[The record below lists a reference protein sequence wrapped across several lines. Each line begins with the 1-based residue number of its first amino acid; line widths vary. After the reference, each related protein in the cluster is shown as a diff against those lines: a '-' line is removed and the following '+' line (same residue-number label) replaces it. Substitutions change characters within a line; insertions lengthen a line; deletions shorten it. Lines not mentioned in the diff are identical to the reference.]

1 MELDA
6 GQRISSKCLELRP
19 FRDTMLATPAP
30 EAYLQP
36 SSEAFPKRQEGFDS
50 A

>member
-1 MELDA
+1 MEFDA
-6 GQRISSKCLELRP
+6 GQRISSSCLELKP
-19 FRDTMLATPAP
+19 FQDIMQATPAL
-30 EAYLQP
+30 EVYLQP

>member
-6 GQRISSKCLELRP
+6 GQRISSKCLELKP
-19 FRDTMLATPAP
+19 FRDTLWATPAL
-30 EAYLQP
+30 EMYLQP
-36 SSEAFPKRQEGFDS
+36 SSEAFPQRQEGSDS